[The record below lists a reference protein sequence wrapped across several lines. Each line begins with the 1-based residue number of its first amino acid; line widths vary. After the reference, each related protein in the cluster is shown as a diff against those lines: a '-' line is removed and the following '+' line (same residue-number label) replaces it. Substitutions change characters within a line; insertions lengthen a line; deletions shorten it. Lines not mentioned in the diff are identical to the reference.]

1 MKRLEDIERL
11 SLEELERISE
21 DGMVAVPDGLG
32 ERLENTLAAAGMLR
46 KQKPSRSGA
55 WKFSLIPAV
64 AVAVVAASLVVVL
77 KPSTPKDTFS
87 TPEEAYIQVEYAMSL
102 ISEKMNKS
110 KSIADAAL
118 PEFEKASEIMDKFYK
133 N

>member
-55 WKFSLIPAV
+55 WEFSLIP

-87 TPEEAYIQVEYAMSL
+87 TPEEAYTQVEYAMSL

>member
-55 WKFSLIPAV
+55 WKFSFIP

-87 TPEEAYIQVEYAMSL
+87 TPEEAYTQVEYAMSL

>member
-1 MKRLEDIERL
+1 M
-11 SLEELERISE
+11 
-21 DGMVAVPDGLG
+21 
-32 ERLENTLAAAGMLR
+32 
-46 KQKPSRSGA
+46 
-55 WKFSLIPAV
+55 
-64 AVAVVAASLVVVL
+64 AVVAASLVVVL

-87 TPEEAYIQVEYAMSL
+87 TPEEAYTQVEYAMSL

>member
-21 DGMVAVPDGLG
+21 DGRVAVPDGLG
-32 ERLENTLAAAGMLR
+32 ERLENNLAAAGMLR
-46 KQKPSRSGA
+46 KQKPSRSGT
-55 WKFSLIPAV
+55 WKFSLIP

-87 TPEEAYIQVEYAMSL
+87 TPEEAYTQVEYAMSL